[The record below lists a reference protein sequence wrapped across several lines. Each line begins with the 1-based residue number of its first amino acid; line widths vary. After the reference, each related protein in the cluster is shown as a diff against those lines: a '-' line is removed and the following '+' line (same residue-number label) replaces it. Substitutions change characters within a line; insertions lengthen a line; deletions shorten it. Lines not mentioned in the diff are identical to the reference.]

1 MCSEC
6 SRTAPEAR
14 PHNSIDRRDFLRLSG
29 TGLAGAVLLG
39 SAGGRVFA
47 QAGTSLK
54 SEFESAA
61 AEHDVPEELLM
72 AMGYVNTLWE
82 MPPPEASDYEP
93 GDLHGRGTYGIM
105 QLVRTPWEDTVGLAA
120 DLTGLPEERLKS
132 ERAANVGGGAA
143 VLADIAGEE
152 RPPELDG
159 WYGTVAEY
167 GGNDLY
173 AQRVFGVLEDGASAT
188 ISTGGSLNLAPQEVD
203 TPQLLTSRSGGADYR
218 RADWRPAY
226 RGNYS
231 KPRSG
236 RPYHR
241 LHSHPHSA
249 GSYSGTISWFKD
261 WRANVSAHYV
271 VGRTGRVAQCVRN
284 EDIAWHAGNWTYNRK
299 SIGIEHAGY
308 AGQRWTD
315 STYRSSARLSAY
327 LSKRFNIP
335 VDRRYIRGHGSVP
348 GVATRCP
355 GRRFNWDRSTLGQA
369 LQVVADEQRRTPG
382 GSIHHPQTCSLSLR
396 GPQNSASTARPA
408 KLES

>member
-39 SAGGRVFA
+39 GAGGRVLA
-47 QAGTSLK
+47 QTGTSLK

-61 AEHDVPEELLM
+61 AEHSVPEVLLM

-82 MPPPEASDYEP
+82 MPQPEASDYEP

-105 QLVRTPWEDTVGLAA
+105 QLVRTPWEDTLGLAA

-132 ERAANVGGGAA
+132 ERAANVSGGAA
-143 VLADIAGEE
+143 LLADIAGEE
-152 RPPELDG
+152 RPPDLDG
-159 WYGTVAEY
+159 WYGAVAEY

-173 AQRVFGVLEDGASAT
+173 AQEVFGVLGDGASAT
-188 ISTGGSLNLAPQEVD
+188 ISTGETLSLAPQEVD
-203 TPQLLTSRSGGADYR
+203 APQSPTSRSGGADYG

-226 RGNYS
+226 SGNYTN
-231 KPRSG
+231 RNRG
-236 RPYHR
+236 VTTVDLIIIHI
-241 LHSHPHSA
+241 A
-249 GSYSGTISWFKD
+249 QGSYSGTIGWFQHR
-261 WRANVSAHYV
+261 RANVSAHYV

-284 EDIAWHAGNWTYNRK
+284 EDVAWHAGNWKYNRR

-308 AGQRWTD
+308 AGRRWTD

-327 LSKRFNIP
+327 LSRRFNIP
-335 VDRRYIRGHGSVP
+335 GDRQHIKGHGSVP

-355 GRRFNWDRSTLGQA
+355 GRRFNWDRY
-369 LQVVADEQRRTPG
+369 
-382 GSIHHPQTCSLSLR
+382 LR
-396 GPQNSASTARPA
+396 LVRHY
-408 KLES
+408 K